1 MNKGNKF
8 SICLMNPPYDRD
20 MHLKFIDKCINI
32 CEKLINISPGGFIN
46 NIGMYNTKTKLTQN
60 IIKHLK
66 DVEFI
71 DVEKSNKYFGLGK
84 NGIKSEL
91 HIGLYEHDY
100 TDGKPILDEN
110 VLNVYK
116 KIRYTCQ
123 TNLRNHFI
131 NKEKF
136 GKYSVRIF
144 RMHYDGNTPYYDNI
158 ICTQGKA
165 VEGIDFKTE
174 NEKNNFIK
182 SIHTWVYEFMFK
194 LEDTNPA
201 HLPYLDDYTKEWTDE
216 RLYKLFD
223 INSDEQNLID
233 ETIEK
238 FEWHNKYYKKLC
250 EEEID

>member
-1 MNKGNKF
+1 MKNEEILEMNNGNKF
-8 SICLMNPPYDRD
+8 DIVLMNPPYDRD

-32 CEKLINISPGGFIN
+32 CEKLVNISPGGFIN

-100 TDGKPILDEN
+100 NGGKPHINKEIN
-110 VLNVYK
+110 EIYK
-116 KIRYTCQ
+116 KIRYTCK

-136 GKYSVRIF
+136 GKYGIRIY
-144 RMHYDGNTPYYDNI
+144 RMHYDRNTPYYDII

-201 HLPYLDDYTKEWTDE
+201 HLPYLDDYTHEWTDE
-216 RLYKLFD
+216 KLYELFN
-223 INSDEQNLID
+223 I
-233 ETIEK
+233 TEK
-238 FEWHNKYYKKLC
+238 EKNIISKFISHKEAVLY
-250 EEEID
+250 